1 MEDDEPVKKLTFQK
15 PSGSRRKGRPK
26 LRWIDDI
33 QADLKTLGARGWR
46 RKTDTDGWRDVREE
60 AKAPR
65 GL

>member
-1 MEDDEPVKKLTFQK
+1 M
-15 PSGSRRKGRPK
+15 

-33 QADLKTLGARGWR
+33 QADLKTLGVRGWR
-46 RKTDTDGWRDVREE
+46 RKTLDTDGWRDVREE